1 MAKIRIVKRQAKK
14 LFRICLVNGRL
25 DESRVRQVVALIVE
39 ARRRDYLALLVQF
52 QHLVKLHHE
61 EHTAEVQG
69 SQPLSADLRSRIGDW
84 LRSMYGTEL
93 AIQFSQN
100 PRLIAG
106 LRVRVASDV
115 YDGSVEHQLTLL
127 EKRFRNHQGQ

>member
-1 MAKIRIVKRQAKK
+1 MVKIRIVRRQAKK
-14 LFRICLVNGRL
+14 LFRLCLANGLL
-25 DESRVRQVVALIVE
+25 DESRVRQVVARIVE
-39 ARRRDYLALLVQF
+39 ARRRDCLALLVQF
-52 QHLVKLHHE
+52 QRLVKLHYE

-69 SQPLSADLRSRIGDW
+69 SQPLSADLRRRIGDW

-100 PRLIAG
+100 PELIAG
-106 LRVRVASDV
+106 MRVRVASDV

-127 EKRFRNHQGQ
+127 EKRFRNHQGR

>member
-127 EKRFRNHQGQ
+127 ERRFRNHQGQ